1 MSSIFGSGSAAPIQT
16 SEEIK
21 AAVMR
26 QLQQE
31 AAMSNARSLIG
42 KINKHCF
49 KACVPTPGTSLSA
62 KENTCLSSCMEKYI
76 AMWNTTSK
84 TYIARVGVETKRLGG
99 QDAAAIASMATGMP
113 EGGSGILG

>member
-1 MSSIFGSGSAAPIQT
+1 MSSLFGSSSAVPQT

-31 AAMSNARSLIG
+31 AAMANARSLIG

-49 KACVPTPGTSLSA
+49 QACVPTPGSSLSS

-76 AMWNTTSK
+76 AMWNVTSK
-84 TYIARVGVETKRLGG
+84 TYIARVGAETKRMGG
-99 QDAAAIASMATGMP
+99 QDAAAIASMAAGQP

>member
-1 MSSIFGSGSAAPIQT
+1 MSSIFGSGPTAPPQT

-21 AAVMR
+21 AAVVL

-49 KACVPTPGTSLSA
+49 KACVPAPGSSLSS
-62 KENTCLSSCMEKYI
+62 KENTCLSNCMEKYI
-76 AMWNTTSK
+76 AMWNATNK
-84 TYIARVGVETKRLGG
+84 TYIARIAVETKRMGG
-99 QDAAAIASMATGMP
+99 QDAAAIASMATGVP
-113 EGGSGILG
+113 EGGGGILG